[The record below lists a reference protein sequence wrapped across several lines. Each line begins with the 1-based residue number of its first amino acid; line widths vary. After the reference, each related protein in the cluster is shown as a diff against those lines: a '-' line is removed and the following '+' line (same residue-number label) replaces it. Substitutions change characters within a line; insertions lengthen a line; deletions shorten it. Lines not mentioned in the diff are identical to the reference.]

1 MSWLGGRNETFVKK
15 KIKWMGAIENIRIRQ
30 PISNLGLGLGL
41 GLNNSKNDRK
51 NEVKKGKMSLKKM
64 IFGTLI
70 KTPKSIQKTKIIENT
85 ETISI
90 SSNSTLKS
98 VRTLAQETI
107 STSAD
112 CDSTTIS
119 TSADCDSTATDHV
132 CISNET
138 KEMIIKSLECLRA
151 DHGKKS
157 ILKNGGLSNLCFDI
171 LDFFSNPVMKKTH
184 FADPLVTG
192 SYSLNDYYL
201 LQIVRKV
208 HDLATLRSDSSQESE
223 VADDSRISIDSV
235 DLDLA
240 SSETLPR
247 HKNSVENFQLE
258 NRQQEDGK
266 ETLMQEIHSLEE
278 LLVKEDMEDRSFF
291 LERCDGSDDDI
302 PLATLLQNVNLRHST
317 NLSLV
322 QNYSS
327 SSIKNAVGKWNL
339 GHSTNLS
346 LVQNHSSSSIKNAVG
361 KWNLSRKPNFILKKK
376 DILLFRPEIER
387 PENSHVN
394 EDHSDSNSS
403 RQSSIEL
410 FTVEPLIRTLF
421 NPSIETTTLEKP
433 GRDSIT
439 ILSTY
444 DDTTSFKQRSLDRKS
459 RYKFPFTFFMYG
471 RLQK

>member
-1 MSWLGGRNETFVKK
+1 
-15 KIKWMGAIENIRIRQ
+15 
-30 PISNLGLGLGL
+30 
-41 GLNNSKNDRK
+41 
-51 NEVKKGKMSLKKM
+51 
-64 IFGTLI
+64 
-70 KTPKSIQKTKIIENT
+70 
-85 ETISI
+85 
-90 SSNSTLKS
+90 
-98 VRTLAQETI
+98 
-107 STSAD
+107 
-112 CDSTTIS
+112 
-119 TSADCDSTATDHV
+119 
-132 CISNET
+132 
-138 KEMIIKSLECLRA
+138 
-151 DHGKKS
+151 
-157 ILKNGGLSNLCFDI
+157 
-171 LDFFSNPVMKKTH
+171 MKKTH

-278 LLVKEDMEDRSFF
+278 LLVKEDMEDQSFF
-291 LERCDGSDDDI
+291 LERCDDSDDDI
-302 PLATLLQNVNLRHST
+302 PLATLLQNVNSRHST

-322 QNYSS
+322 QNHSS

-361 KWNLSRKPNFILKKK
+361 KWNLSRKSNFILKKK

-394 EDHSDSNSS
+394 EDHSDSNSLDFNNSS

-471 RLQK
+471 RLIRAC

>member
-1 MSWLGGRNETFVKK
+1 MSWLQICSMSWLQICTMSWLGGRNETFVKK

-138 KEMIIKSLECLRA
+138 KEMIVKSLECLRA

-208 HDLATLRSDSSQESE
+208 HDLTTLRSDSSQESE

-339 GHSTNLS
+339 
-346 LVQNHSSSSIKNAVG
+346 
-361 KWNLSRKPNFILKKK
+361 SRKPNFILKKK